1 MVQAIPYELVM
12 TRVLHILAI
21 VDQFVCIGLIV
32 YSIFLPSGQQGAVV
46 GQWWEYTPRNNVAL
60 VQFWPSSICRLSLL
74 LALAPPW
81 GSLWL
86 LQFSSLHKNQ
96 HTNSTL
102 RIEESHKKPAMA
114 GVASFPNVV
123 IYYSIYFILPP
134 DTVYKLVNYI
144 LHHWYFTML
153 FAG

>member
-12 TRVLHILAI
+12 TRVLRILAI
-21 VDQFVCIGLIV
+21 VDQFVCICLIV
-32 YSIFLPSGQQGAVV
+32 YSIFLPSGQWGAVV
-46 GQWWEYTPRNNVAL
+46 ERWWEYTPSNIVAL
-60 VQFWPSSICRLSLL
+60 DQFWPSSICRLSLL

-102 RIEESHKKPAMA
+102 GIEESHKKPAMA
-114 GVASFPNVV
+114 GVGSFPNVV